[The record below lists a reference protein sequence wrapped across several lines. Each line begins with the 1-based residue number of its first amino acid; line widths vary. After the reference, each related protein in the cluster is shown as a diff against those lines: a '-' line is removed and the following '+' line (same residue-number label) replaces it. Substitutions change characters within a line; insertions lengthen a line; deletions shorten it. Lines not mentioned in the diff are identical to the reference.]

1 MQLWQGSLGHS
12 TMCSRVAHVF
22 GNRLTVIYRA
32 GREHQM
38 VVAAANPHGGGCAP
52 LRRSSNNLIGVDA
65 EDWADRP
72 SGCINQRYAWTPD
85 HQHHH

>member
-1 MQLWQGSLGHS
+1 MQLWQGSLGHR
-12 TMCSRVAHVF
+12 TRCSRVAHVF
-22 GNRLTVIYRA
+22 GNGLTIIYRA

-38 VVAAANPHGGGCAP
+38 VVAAAKPASRRCAP
-52 LRRSSNNLIGVDA
+52 LRQPDNALIGVDA

-72 SGCINQRYAWTPD
+72 SGCIDQQHARTPD